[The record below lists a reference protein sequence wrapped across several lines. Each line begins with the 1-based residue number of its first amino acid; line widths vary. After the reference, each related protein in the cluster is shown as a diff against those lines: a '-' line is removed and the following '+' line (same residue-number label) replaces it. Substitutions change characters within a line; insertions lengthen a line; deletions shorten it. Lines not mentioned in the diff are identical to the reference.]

1 MSHHDSLKNTASA
14 VYFSRKVLTGMCL
27 AALLPWGVAQ
37 ANDPYPGAP
46 GARSA
51 LVFNEAITAEELFLG
66 GNFIELGISRYGDFG
81 TRGDRPEGFFGTD
94 ERENIGMSVDHDG
107 FNNGE
112 DLPVDYF
119 LPGSP
124 EERFAFGYRIG
135 DTTES
140 RSNSDLGGGNNLA
153 TTLENLS
160 TGDILSAR
168 IVTTWEETMRIQ
180 QVVSFRVNDKYFR
193 NDVTITNLSND
204 DWDSARYMRSF
215 DPDNSVD
222 VGGEFETDN
231 TVTATVAVDGYA
243 SVTAETFLLDDP
255 LREVGFGTAPIV
267 LYSSNPSAVASVFGF
282 TNTNPYFVDP
292 DDNDPYENPRSRGDT
307 LNGDVGITL
316 TWDSGPLAAGQSA
329 SFTYY
334 TSLDERD
341 FAEVLEDIQSD
352 ETEIEEETARRGG
365 GGGMGLLTLG
375 LLGLGLLA
383 RRRHNQIC

>member
-27 AALLPWGVAQ
+27 TALLPWGVAQ

-51 LVFNEAITAEELFLG
+51 LVFNEDITAEELFLG
-66 GNFIELGISRYGDFG
+66 GNFIELGISQFGDFG

-94 ERENIGMSVDHDG
+94 ARDNIGMSVDHDG

-112 DLPVDYF
+112 NLRVDYF
-119 LPGSP
+119 LPGGP

-135 DTTES
+135 ETTVS
-140 RSNSDLGGGNNLA
+140 RSNSDLAGGNNLA

-231 TVTATVAVDGYA
+231 TVIGTVEVDGYA
-243 SVTAETFLLDDP
+243 SVTAETFDLDDP
-255 LREVGFGTAPIV
+255 LRDAGFGTAPIV
-267 LYSSNPSAVASVFGF
+267 MYSSNPRAVASVFGF
-282 TNTNPYFVDP
+282 ENTNPYVDMAY
-292 DDNDPYENPRSRGDT
+292 DTPRPRGDT
-307 LNGDVGITL
+307 LREDTGITL

-341 FAEVLEDIQSD
+341 FAEVLDDIQSD